1 MLNPESWKLSR
12 EDIINTFGIGRKK
25 KYISFVLSLNRWL
38 DR

>member
-25 KYISFVLSLNRWL
+25 NISLSCYHLIAG
-38 DR
+38 

>member
-25 KYISFVLSLNRWL
+25 KYISLSCYHLIAG
-38 DR
+38 

>member
-25 KYISFVLSLNRWL
+25 KIYLFRVIT
-38 DR
+38 